1 MRWDSPS
8 RSINSSVNS
17 GAYLT
22 NTILLVGFSAVGLFA
37 ALWLVISFSRSS
49 PRRDVL
55 EWLAATCLFLALA
68 MLFLNLV
75 LEAESTL
82 ARVAFG
88 FLEFLFAAGVVVSLV
103 NTFRAR
109 RGPGKPQASTT
120 N

>member
-1 MRWDSPS
+1 M
-8 RSINSSVNS
+8 
-17 GAYLT
+17 GA
-22 NTILLVGFSAVGLFA
+22 IGIVGFGAVGLCVV
-37 ALWLVISFSRSS
+37 LWLVISFSQPS
-49 PRRDVL
+49 PRREIL

-88 FLEFLFAAGVVVSLV
+88 FLEFLFAAGSVVSLV
-103 NTFRAR
+103 NIFRAG
-109 RGPGKPQASTT
+109 RGSGKTQVSTT

>member
-1 MRWDSPS
+1 MGV
-8 RSINSSVNS
+8 I
-17 GAYLT
+17 G
-22 NTILLVGFSAVGLFA
+22 IVGFGAVGLFVV
-37 ALWLVISFSRSS
+37 LWLAISFSESS

-55 EWLAATCLFLALA
+55 EWLAASCLFVALA

-88 FLEFLFAAGVVVSLV
+88 FLELLFASGSIVSLV
-103 NTFRAR
+103 NTFRAV
-109 RGPGKPQASTT
+109 RGPAKAQVSTT

>member
-1 MRWDSPS
+1 MSA
-8 RSINSSVNS
+8 I
-17 GAYLT
+17 G
-22 NTILLVGFSAVGLFA
+22 IVGFGTVGVFVV
-37 ALWLVISFSRSS
+37 LWLVISFSQPS

-55 EWLAATCLFLALA
+55 EWLAASCLFLALA

-88 FLEFLFAAGVVVSLV
+88 FLEFLFAAGCVVSLV
-103 NTFRAR
+103 NTFRAG
-109 RGPGKPQASTT
+109 RGPGKTQVSTT

>member
-1 MRWDSPS
+1 M
-8 RSINSSVNS
+8 
-17 GAYLT
+17 GA
-22 NTILLVGFSAVGLFA
+22 IGIIGFGAVGLLVV
-37 ALWLVISFSRSS
+37 LWLVISFSQSS

-55 EWLAATCLFLALA
+55 EWLAATCLFVALA

-88 FLEFLFAAGVVVSLV
+88 FLEFLFAAGGVVSLV
-103 NTFRAR
+103 NVFRVQ
-109 RGPGKPQASTT
+109 RGPAKTQASTT

>member
-1 MRWDSPS
+1 M
-8 RSINSSVNS
+8 
-17 GAYLT
+17 GA
-22 NTILLVGFSAVGLFA
+22 IGIVGFGSVGLVVV
-37 ALWLVISFSRSS
+37 LWLVISFSESS

-82 ARVAFG
+82 ARLAFG
-88 FLEFLFAAGVVVSLV
+88 FLELLFAAGSVVSLV
-103 NTFRAR
+103 NTFRAG
-109 RGPGKPQASTT
+109 RGPGKTRVSTT

>member
-1 MRWDSPS
+1 M
-8 RSINSSVNS
+8 
-17 GAYLT
+17 GA
-22 NTILLVGFSAVGLFA
+22 IGIVGFGALGLLIV
-37 ALWLVISFSRSS
+37 LWLVISFSQPG

-75 LEAESTL
+75 LEAESIS

-88 FLEFLFAAGVVVSLV
+88 FLEFIFAAGSIVSLV
-103 NTFRAR
+103 HVFRAG
-109 RGPGKPQASTT
+109 RGPAKPQASTT

>member
-1 MRWDSPS
+1 M
-8 RSINSSVNS
+8 
-17 GAYLT
+17 GA
-22 NTILLVGFSAVGLFA
+22 IGMVGFGAVGLCVV
-37 ALWLVISFSRSS
+37 LWLVISFSQPS

-68 MLFLNLV
+68 TLFLNLV

-88 FLEFLFAAGVVVSLV
+88 FLQFLFSAGCVVSLV
-103 NTFRAR
+103 NTFRAG
-109 RGPGKPQASTT
+109 RGSGKTQVSTT

>member
-1 MRWDSPS
+1 MSA
-8 RSINSSVNS
+8 I
-17 GAYLT
+17 G
-22 NTILLVGFSAVGLFA
+22 IVGFGAVGLCVV
-37 ALWLVISFSRSS
+37 LWLVISFSESS

-75 LEAESTL
+75 LKAESTL

-88 FLEFLFAAGVVVSLV
+88 FLEFLFAAGSVVSLV
-103 NTFRAR
+103 NTFRAG
-109 RGPGKPQASTT
+109 RGPAKTRVSTT

>member
-1 MRWDSPS
+1 MGV
-8 RSINSSVNS
+8 IGV
-17 GAYLT
+17 
-22 NTILLVGFSAVGLFA
+22 IGFGAVGLFVV
-37 ALWLVISFSRSS
+37 LWLVISFSESS

-55 EWLAATCLFLALA
+55 EWLAATCLFVALA

-88 FLEFLFAAGVVVSLV
+88 FLEFLFASGSVVSLV
-103 NTFRAR
+103 NVFRAG
-109 RGPGKPQASTT
+109 RGAAKIQVSTT

>member
-1 MRWDSPS
+1 MGV
-8 RSINSSVNS
+8 I
-17 GAYLT
+17 G
-22 NTILLVGFSAVGLFA
+22 IVGFGAVGVFVV
-37 ALWLVISFSRSS
+37 LWLAISFSQPS

-82 ARVAFG
+82 ARLAFG
-88 FLEFLFAAGVVVSLV
+88 FLELLFAAGSFVSLV
-103 NTFRAR
+103 NTFRAG
-109 RGPGKPQASTT
+109 RGPGKTQVSTT

>member
-1 MRWDSPS
+1 MGV
-8 RSINSSVNS
+8 I
-17 GAYLT
+17 G
-22 NTILLVGFSAVGLFA
+22 IVGFGAVGVFVV
-37 ALWLVISFSRSS
+37 LWLAISFSQSS

-82 ARVAFG
+82 ARLAFG
-88 FLEFLFAAGVVVSLV
+88 FLEFLFAAGSVVSLV
-103 NTFRAR
+103 NTFRAGR
-109 RGPGKPQASTT
+109 SPGKTQVSTT